1 MPLPGQKK
9 IFKWKQA
16 RIGFV
21 RMEHALVGSDVR
33 GVEPIISL
41 VSQET
46 SPRRRTV
53 VKMVGGDVSK
63 VN

>member
-1 MPLPGQKK
+1 
-9 IFKWKQA
+9 
-16 RIGFV
+16 
-21 RMEHALVGSDVR
+21 MERALVASDVG
-33 GVEPIISL
+33 GVEPVISL

-46 SPRRRTV
+46 SPRRYAV